1 MVVNMNNEEQ
11 AAPVAQTLEAKLD
24 EIVSAIAMVNWTM
37 QLIQNEFENTVA
49 EHPEVTREQII
60 DMMKELE
67 KNMNEKMQEQMKAQ
81 AATLNDPNLAD
92 IIVEAEQEEE
102 EYHTS
107 LSELEINDAMRTQ

>member
-1 MVVNMNNEEQ
+1 
-11 AAPVAQTLEAKLD
+11 
-24 EIVSAIAMVNWTM
+24 
-37 QLIQNEFENTVA
+37 
-49 EHPEVTREQII
+49 
-60 DMMKELE
+60 
-67 KNMNEKMQEQMKAQ
+67 MKAQ